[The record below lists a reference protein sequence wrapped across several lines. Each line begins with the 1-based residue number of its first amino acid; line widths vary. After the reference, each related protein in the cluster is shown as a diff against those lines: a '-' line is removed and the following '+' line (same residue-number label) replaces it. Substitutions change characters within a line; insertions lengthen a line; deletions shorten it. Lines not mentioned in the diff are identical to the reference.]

1 VSVAVP
7 TRGDASAERLA
18 RFATRPE
25 APSLVF
31 LALVLVAFAVFVPGF
46 LDASNL
52 EGTLS
57 QVAVIGIVALAV
69 NQVILAGEIDVST
82 GSLLGVCA
90 LLAGLVGERTSGVLP
105 ALATALGVGIA
116 FGAVNGL
123 LVTLLR
129 LPSIIATLGLLYI
142 LRGVLLAEG
151 GDTVANAPAG
161 ARVLG
166 TGHVLG
172 IDIAVLLLIVVFAAF
187 ELLHRHSLWG
197 REILAVGGNRDAARI
212 AGLRVSWVRF
222 RAFALVGAAVGL
234 AAMVYVGQI
243 GQVQATA
250 ATGFEL
256 QPIAAAVI
264 GGTSIAGGRGSNL
277 APVVGAVLIGVIL
290 NALTLLSVPG
300 TYVDLVMGG
309 LILIAILTDVARR
322 RLLKEH
328 R

>member
-7 TRGDASAERLA
+7 ARGGASSERLQ
-18 RFATRPE
+18 RFAARPE

-31 LALVLVAFAVFVPGF
+31 LALVLIAFSAFVNGF

-90 LLAGLVGERTSGVLP
+90 LLAGLVGEHTAGVLP
-105 ALATALGVGIA
+105 ALATALAVGLA
-116 FGAVNGL
+116 FGAFNGL
-123 LVTLLR
+123 LVTRLR
-129 LPSIIATLGLLYI
+129 LPSIIATLGLLYV

-172 IDIAVLLLIVVFAAF
+172 IDVAVLLLVAVFAVF

-197 REILAVGGNRDAARI
+197 REVLAVGGNRDAARI
-212 AGLRVSWVRF
+212 AGVRVSWVRL
-222 RAFALVGAAVGL
+222 RAFALVGVAVGL

-309 LILIAILTDVARR
+309 LILVAIATDVARR
-322 RLLKEH
+322 RLLKA
-328 R
+328 RA

>member
-1 VSVAVP
+1 MSVAVP
-7 TRGDASAERLA
+7 TRPVPVAERLQ

-25 APSLVF
+25 SPSLLF
-31 LALVLVAFAVFVPGF
+31 LAAVLVVFSLTIDGF
-46 LDASNL
+46 FDVNNL

-57 QVAVIGIVALAV
+57 QVAVIGIVALAI

-82 GSLLGVCA
+82 GSMLGVCA
-90 LLAGLVGERTSGVLP
+90 LLAGLVAERTDGLLAALGT
-105 ALATALGVGIA
+105 ALAVGA
-116 FGAVNGL
+116 FFGAVNGL
-123 LVTLLR
+123 LVTRLR

-142 LRGVLLAEG
+142 LRGTLLAEG
-151 GDTVANAPAG
+151 GDTVANAPSG

-166 TGHVLG
+166 TGQVLG
-172 IDIAVLLLIVVFAAF
+172 IDVAVFLLIAVFAAF
-187 ELLHRHSLWG
+187 EILHRHSLWG
-197 REILAVGGNRDAARI
+197 REVLAVGGNGEAARI
-212 AGLRVSWVRF
+212 AGLRVNWVRF
-222 RAFALVGAAVGL
+222 RGFLLVGVCVGL

-277 APVVGAVLIGVIL
+277 APLIGAVLIGVIL

-309 LILIAILTDVARR
+309 LILVAILTDVLRR
-322 RLLKEH
+322 RLLKEGT
-328 R
+328 